1 MTCRLC
7 QLKRILRPM
16 IWWHYKQLLKLL
28 AVLLGIHSAAFAL
41 GPHEILILANGREPD
56 SVEVAKH
63 YARLRQVPE
72 CNIVV
77 LQMPAS
83 IKAQAPGIKPE
94 DFTRLIWTPATQ
106 VAKARGLDDH
116 ILAWVYSTHFPIRT
130 YSQPSVSLQG
140 LTFMRNHMPESKV
153 IGDGSYH
160 SPLFAG
166 PDKPRDTGYAPQS
179 FGAAAELLRREMP
192 LPSMTLGYT
201 GERGNTK
208 AEVIACLEKGKRSD
222 YTQPTG
228 SIYFVTSGDVRSV
241 CRRWQFADAV
251 RNLKRMG
258 VQASVGDTFPKD
270 KTDVMGVMMGSQLV
284 KPETVG
290 RFLPGCMAEHLTSFA
305 AAFDYKTQT
314 KISRWIAAGVTAS
327 AGAVCEPM
335 SIWAK
340 FPNARFYNHYASGCT
355 VIESFYQSI
364 RCPFQIMLVGDPL
377 AAPWA
382 SSPATLDITGLK
394 AGDLVSGPRSI
405 QVGIESKS
413 NRSFRRVVHLID
425 GRIAGEGRTF
435 TLSAEGLKPGTH
447 TLRIVAYETGLVQSQ
462 SFLIL
467 PFKTQ

>member
-7 QLKRILRPM
+7 QLRRILRPM

-28 AVLLGIHSAAFAL
+28 AFLLGIHSAAFAL

-83 IKAQAPGIKPE
+83 IKAQAPAIKPE
-94 DFTRLIWTPATQ
+94 DFTRLIWTPTTQ

-270 KTDVMGVMMGSQLV
+270 KTDVMGVMMGSPLV

-394 AGDLVSGPRSI
+394 AGACV
-405 QVGIESKS
+405 IE
-413 NRSFRRVVHLID
+413 
-425 GRIAGEGRTF
+425 
-435 TLSAEGLKPGTH
+435 
-447 TLRIVAYETGLVQSQ
+447 Q
-462 SFLIL
+462 
-467 PFKTQ
+467 